1 MQIDR
6 ETMETVTFSLL
17 DSKITMDVDCNL
29 EIRRHLLLG
38 KKAMIN
44 LGSILKSKDIT
55 WLTNVHMV
63 KAMLFSVVMYERDG
77 WTIKKTGQERTD
89 ASKMWCWRRLLRV
102 PWTTRRSKQPI
113 LKKINPEKSLE
124 GLMLKLKLQ

>member
-113 LKKINPEKSLE
+113 LKEINPEKSLE

>member
-55 WLTNVHMV
+55 WLTKVH
-63 KAMLFSVVMYERDG
+63 
-77 WTIKKTGQERTD
+77 
-89 ASKMWCWRRLLRV
+89 
-102 PWTTRRSKQPI
+102 I
-113 LKKINPEKSLE
+113 LKATFLC
-124 GLMLKLKLQ
+124 